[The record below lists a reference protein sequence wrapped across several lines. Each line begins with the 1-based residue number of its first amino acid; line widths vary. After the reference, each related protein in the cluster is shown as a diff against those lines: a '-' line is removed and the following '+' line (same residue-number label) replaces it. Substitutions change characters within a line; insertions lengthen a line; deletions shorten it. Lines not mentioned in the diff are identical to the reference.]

1 MTIDQ
6 LKAIDAVVRL
16 GSFKAAAEE
25 LHRTQPA
32 ISLAIKKLE
41 DDMQIQVFSR
51 EAYRVSL
58 TDEGR
63 ALHFSIKQVLNE
75 LENLSDVSKRL
86 KDKIEPIARLVISHI
101 FPIEDLFELCKKS
114 IEEYLPSPLNIRIEA
129 LGGVLQCLRNR
140 EADIAIAPLFAE
152 QSKEGLKSIVIG
164 EVDLVPV
171 VPSSYQP
178 AQVKQFFLDR
188 ELHDFPQVVILD
200 SAKQAMQ
207 YNHGVLETDK
217 QWVVNNF
224 NTKKEI
230 ILAGLGWGRIPRHMI
245 IKELNSGL
253 MIEIKTESVTTES
266 YMIYAT
272 RLRGTQFGPV
282 LNGLW
287 QHLESLQ
294 K

>member
-51 EAYRVSL
+51 EAYRVRL

-101 FPIEDLFELCKKS
+101 FPLEELFELCEKS
-114 IEEYLPSPLNIRIEA
+114 IAKYVPSPLNIKIEA
-129 LGGVLQCLRNR
+129 LGGVLQCLRSR
-140 EADIAIAPLFAE
+140 EADIAISPLFAE
-152 QSKEGLKSIVIG
+152 QSKQGLESIPIS
-164 EVDLVPV
+164 EVELVPV
-171 VPSSYQP
+171 VPASYKP
-178 AQVKQFFLDR
+178 AQLKQLFLDK
-188 ELHDFPQVVILD
+188 ELHDFPQVLIED
-200 SAKQAMQ
+200 SSKQGTHF
-207 YNHGVLETDK
+207 NRGVLETDK

-230 ILAGLGWGRIPRHMI
+230 VLAGLGWGRIPKHMI
-245 IKELNSGL
+245 IDELENGL
-253 MIEIKTESVTTES
+253 MIEIKTESVTHES

-272 RLRGTQFGPV
+272 RLRGAQFGPV